1 MSQKTGKTITSKIS
15 APISNHRNQSIR
27 KGTLCNVL
35 CLASFSENKGRGIT
49 ATTKSSV
56 GEIVPF
62 IVEPS
67 LSPTMKWL
75 RQKCSQA
82 RSHFK
87 VLFLRSHSP
96 TRCLVGF
103 LKALPTG
110 DGMRMRLPRA
120 KLWISAGSNI
130 AGKIRNSK
138 SEPPNRVRNK
148 CLVVF
153 RHLNVERLHIL
164 PLSAIIR
171 HSFRSKHNTAVVFK
185 EVLRRN
191 PTINREKVDASCI

>member
-49 ATTKSSV
+49 ATTRSSV

-87 VLFLRSHSP
+87 VLFLRSHSLRRVAWWVSWK
-96 TRCLVGF
+96 RCRQVTEWECDYLERNCGF
-103 LKALPTG
+103 LQVRTLLG
-110 DGMRMRLPRA
+110 RF
-120 KLWISAGSNI
+120 WIV
-130 AGKIRNSK
+130 
-138 SEPPNRVRNK
+138 RVN
-148 CLVVF
+148 
-153 RHLNVERLHIL
+153 
-164 PLSAIIR
+164 
-171 HSFRSKHNTAVVFK
+171 
-185 EVLRRN
+185 N
-191 PTINREKVDASCI
+191 PTEYAANVWSSLDI